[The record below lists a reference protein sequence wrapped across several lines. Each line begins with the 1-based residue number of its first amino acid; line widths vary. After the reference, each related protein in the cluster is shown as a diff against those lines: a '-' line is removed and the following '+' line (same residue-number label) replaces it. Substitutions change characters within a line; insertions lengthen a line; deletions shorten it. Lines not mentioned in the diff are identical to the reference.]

1 MDPKTETSLENNS
14 PWSLNEPGGQV
25 LSRDTVRSVGLHFS
39 ASFSVTHRGTSRGIE
54 GKQVPLLQSGEHSA
68 WWISATTPTLSLT
81 GEGARG
87 QRHYFSQFSK
97 GKKKKNRSSTGWDTV
112 FLVPTVQRKF
122 LLFLMALNMD
132 LPGLSLHVKVFTQD
146 NWYNPNVHHYKNL

>member
-54 GKQVPLLQSGEHSA
+54 VKQVPLLQSGEHSA
-68 WWISATTPTLSLT
+68 W
-81 GEGARG
+81 
-87 QRHYFSQFSK
+87 
-97 GKKKKNRSSTGWDTV
+97 
-112 FLVPTVQRKF
+112 
-122 LLFLMALNMD
+122 
-132 LPGLSLHVKVFTQD
+132 
-146 NWYNPNVHHYKNL
+146 